1 MSEEMKMILALAR
14 SMGKDIFASGDDL
27 PKKRVDDSC
36 FGRDKSGNYVYEVQ
50 DRA

>member
-14 SMGKDIFASGDDL
+14 SMGKDVFASGSDL

-36 FGRDKSGNYVYEVQ
+36 FTRDKSGNYSYEVK
-50 DRA
+50 DKA